1 MGNLSS
7 QNSIPSFTTQQ
18 LSRKIIDDP
27 PSTTNKLKCLQWG
40 LRIANYYLPKIKLVR
55 VLILF
60 SIFIISFHF
69 WPNGR
74 ITSGYQADNV
84 ADKTSPKPHVF
95 FRTYGDSKFAKS
107 TVRIQQEQE
116 ANGTGWFTSVEG
128 LGPNDLPLK
137 FRELYKDILS
147 LSRSGDYYIWK
158 IAVIEMAIDSMN
170 EGDILV
176 YADADAGCHINKK
189 GATQFQKYLQA
200 LQESSFDM
208 ICSVIRT
215 NNNKTGGG
223 GEEVYTTEA
232 IFQALNVTKDDPIQ
246 TSAQIISTCLFL
258 QKGNH
263 LHQWLAKL
271 NQVLMQDPL
280 LLTDKYNNQALRANP
295 KFKDNRHDQSVF
307 SVTRKQMGVNCEL
320 LPAERR
326 GEKNP
331 IWMLRIRE

>member
-7 QNSIPSFTTQQ
+7 RNSIPSFTTQQ

-27 PSTTNKLKCLQWG
+27 PSTMNKLKCLQWG

-60 SIFIISFHF
+60 SIFIMSFHF
-69 WPNGR
+69 CPNGR

-84 ADKTSPKPHVF
+84 ADKTSPKPRVF

-107 TVRIQQEQE
+107 TVRIQQE

-147 LSRSGDYYIWK
+147 LSRGGGYYIWK

-176 YADADAGCHINKK
+176 YADAGCRINKK

-215 NNNKTGGG
+215 DNNKTGGG

-232 IFQALNVTKDDPIQ
+232 IFQALNVTKDDDPIR
-246 TSAQIISTCLFL
+246 TSAQIISTYLFL

-263 LHQWLAKL
+263 LRQWLAKL
-271 NQVLMQDPL
+271 NQD
-280 LLTDKYNNQALRANP
+280 
-295 KFKDNRHDQSVF
+295 
-307 SVTRKQMGVNCEL
+307 
-320 LPAERR
+320 
-326 GEKNP
+326 
-331 IWMLRIRE
+331 